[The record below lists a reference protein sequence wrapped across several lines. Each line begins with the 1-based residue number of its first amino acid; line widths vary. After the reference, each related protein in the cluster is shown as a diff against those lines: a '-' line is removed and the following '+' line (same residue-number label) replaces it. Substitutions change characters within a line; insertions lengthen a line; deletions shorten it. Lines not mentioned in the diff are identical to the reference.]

1 MKFLFSK
8 KDTGKKGEDIACEY
22 LKKLGWHIIERNYHY
37 SRYAEIDIVAKEHD
51 TLVFVEVKTR
61 SAGAIARPMEFV
73 DGPKRR
79 RIQKTAMLYL
89 ASHPTALQPRFDVIE
104 VMVDG
109 KRSKIRHLENAFG
122 AEDGYAAF

>member
-1 MKFLFSK
+1 MNRQGEAGEAAARRYLE
-8 KDTGKKGEDIACEY
+8 KKGYCVVSA
-22 LKKLGWHIIERNYHY
+22 NYR
-37 SRYAEIDIVAKEHD
+37 SRFGEIDIIAA
-51 TLVFVEVKTR
+51 TRQYIVFVEVKTR
-61 SAGAIARPMEFV
+61 STGAIARPMEFV

-104 VMVDG
+104 VMADG

>member
-1 MKFLFSK
+1 MNRQGEAGEAAARRYLE
-8 KDTGKKGEDIACEY
+8 KKGYCVVST
-22 LKKLGWHIIERNYHY
+22 NYR
-37 SRYAEIDIVAKEHD
+37 SRFGEIDIIA
-51 TLVFVEVKTR
+51 TTPQYIVFVEVKTR

-89 ASHPTALQPRFDVIE
+89 ASYPTALQPRFDVIE

-109 KRSKIRHLENAFG
+109 KRSKINHLENAFG
-122 AEDGYAAF
+122 AEDGHAAF